1 MDRTGTV
8 VTPERYASGMSFQEY
23 LANVASPENLRREGS
38 ASGETRRDWSGWMR
52 SCTIPCGCPTPWE
65 P

>member
-23 LANVASPENLRREGS
+23 CDDVLHRLEQEVDIEAIRIGLAEARLP
-38 ASGETRRDWSGWMR
+38 GEPDA
-52 SCTIPCGCPTPWE
+52 
-65 P
+65 